1 MSKLTHIDEE
11 GNARMVD
18 VGNKPIARREACA
31 EGWIRLG
38 VEAFEAVVSG
48 EVKKGDVLSVAQIA
62 GIQAAKKTSDWI
74 PLCHPLGLTGI
85 DVKLKTQAP
94 DKVHVSALVRCEGK
108 TGVEMEALCAVSA
121 SLLCVYDMVKAI
133 DKSMVIGPIQLLSKT
148 GGASGDW
155 VRP

>member
-1 MSKLTHIDEE
+1 MSKLTHIDED

-18 VGNKPIARREACA
+18 VGHKPVARREACA
-31 EGWIRLG
+31 EGWIKLG
-38 VEAFEAVVSG
+38 PEAFGAVVSG

-85 DVKLKTQAP
+85 DVRLKTEAP
-94 DKVHVSALVRCEGK
+94 DKVHVSARVRCDGK

-133 DKSMVIGPIQLLSKT
+133 DKSMIIGPIQLLSKT
-148 GGASGDW
+148 GGASGSW
-155 VRP
+155 ARS